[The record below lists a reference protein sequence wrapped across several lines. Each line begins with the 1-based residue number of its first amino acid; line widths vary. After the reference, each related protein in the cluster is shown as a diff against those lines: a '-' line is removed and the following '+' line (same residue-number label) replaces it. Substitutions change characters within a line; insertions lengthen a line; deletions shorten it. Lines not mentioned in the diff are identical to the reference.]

1 MTPQESFVT
10 RLRRYRQ
17 RNQISLDHMA
27 MATRVKRELL
37 EGLESND
44 LTGWPQGLYA
54 RAWIRSYAA
63 IVGLDPDDTV
73 DSFCRLYQQGDRRAQ
88 NTMVGMA
95 AIVAASAEYRDE
107 FPHAD
112 RRRRSSDTG
121 ESTLEPTL
129 AAQSAP
135 MGWYAWVVNALRPLW
150 LRVMAVAPAG
160 KTVRGGLN

>member
-17 RNQISLDHMA
+17 RNQISLEQMA
-27 MATRVKRELL
+27 MATRVKQELL

-63 IVGLDPDDTV
+63 IVGLDPDRTV
-73 DSFCRLYQQGDRRAQ
+73 DDFCRLYQQGDRRAQ

-95 AIVAASAEYRDE
+95 AIVASPPEYRDE

-112 RRRRSSDTG
+112 RRRRSTDAADVSP
-121 ESTLEPTL
+121 EPTQPTPP
-129 AAQSAP
+129 ATMA
-135 MGWYAWVVNALRPLW
+135 WYVGVVNALRPLW
-150 LRVMAVAPAG
+150 MRVAASAPAQ
-160 KTVRGGLN
+160 KTIRGGLN

>member
-1 MTPQESFVT
+1 MTSQESFVT
-10 RLRRYRQ
+10 RLRRHRQ
-17 RNQISLDHMA
+17 RNQISLEYMA

-37 EGLESND
+37 EGLENND

-73 DSFCRLYQQGDRRAQ
+73 DNFCRLYQQGDRRAQ

-95 AIVAASAEYRDE
+95 AIVAAPAEYRDE

-112 RRRRSSDTG
+112 RRRRSSDAA
-121 ESTLEPTL
+121 ESTPDPI
-129 AAQSAP
+129 QSAP
-135 MGWYAWVVNALRPLW
+135 SAPMTWYGGVVNALRPLL

>member
-1 MTPQESFVT
+1 MTSQESFVT
-10 RLRRYRQ
+10 RLRRHRQ
-17 RNQISLDHMA
+17 RNQISLEYMA

-37 EGLESND
+37 EGLENND

-73 DSFCRLYQQGDRRAQ
+73 DNFCRLYQQGDRRAQ

-95 AIVAASAEYRDE
+95 AIVAAPAEYRDE
-107 FPHAD
+107 FPHTD
-112 RRRRSSDTG
+112 RRRRSSDAA
-121 ESTLEPTL
+121 ESTPDPI
-129 AAQSAP
+129 QSAP
-135 MGWYAWVVNALRPLW
+135 SAPMTWYGGVVNALRPLL